1 MQCKN
6 HPDRRAEHFCS
17 GCRIPL
23 CADCAE
29 ETKPGEYYC
38 FQCAMLV
45 SVSAVG
51 TTIKGK
57 REKTAEHKE
66 KAKEKKERTPFHY
79 FVMVSSVMIL
89 VMWGVILFGGQK
101 APAGATDLGNQPRVL
116 LFMVDGAIKR
126 FAHYEGSQYPA
137 QLAELVPKYLSL
149 RADDF
154 SHLDKLS
161 YIRDP
166 SLGYRLSLAK
176 PKPGDMNIIISPKG
190 VRYEAL
196 PGGGS

>member
-6 HPDRRAEHFCS
+6 HPDRKAQYFCS
-17 GCRIPL
+17 GCKVPL
-23 CADCAE
+23 CAECAE
-29 ETKPGEYYC
+29 ETRPGEFYC
-38 FQCAMLV
+38 FKCAMLV

-51 TTIKGK
+51 TSIKGK
-57 REKTAEHKE
+57 REKIAEQKE
-66 KAKEKKERTPFHY
+66 KTKEKKKRTPFHY

-101 APAGATDLGNQPRVL
+101 APAGAADLGNQPRVL
-116 LFMVDGAIKR
+116 LFLVDGSLKR
-126 FAHYEGSQYPA
+126 FAHYEGDRFPSQ
-137 QLAELVPKYLSL
+137 LTDLIPKYLSL
-149 RADDF
+149 KKEEIPL
-154 SHLDKLS
+154 LDMLRYS
-161 YIRDP
+161 RDE

-190 VRYEAL
+190 VRYETL

>member
-6 HPDRRAEHFCS
+6 HPDRQAEHFCS
-17 GCRIPL
+17 SCRVPL

-38 FQCAMLV
+38 FKCAMLV

-51 TTIKGK
+51 TSIKGK
-57 REKTAEHKE
+57 REKIAEH
-66 KAKEKKERTPFHY
+66 KAKEKKKRTPFHY

-101 APAGATDLGNQPRVL
+101 APAGAADLGSQPRVL
-116 LFMVDGAIKR
+116 LFLVDGALKR
-126 FAHYEGSQYPA
+126 FAHYEGNRYPSQ
-137 QLAELVPKYLSL
+137 LTELVPKYLSL
-149 RADDF
+149 KQDDIQL
-154 SHLDKLS
+154 LDKVS
-161 YIRDP
+161 YVRDP

-176 PKPGDMNIIISPKG
+176 PKAGDMNIIISPKG
-190 VRYEAL
+190 VRYETL

>member
-6 HPDRRAEHFCS
+6 HPDRQAEHFCS
-17 GCRIPL
+17 SCRIPL

-38 FQCAMLV
+38 FKCAMLV

-51 TTIKGK
+51 TSIKGK
-57 REKTAEHKE
+57 REKFAEH
-66 KAKEKKERTPFHY
+66 KAKEKKKKTPFHY

-101 APAGATDLGNQPRVL
+101 APAGAADLGNQPRVL
-116 LFMVDGAIKR
+116 LFMVDGALKR
-126 FAHYEGSQYPA
+126 FAHYEGNKYPI
-137 QLAELVPKYLSL
+137 QLVDLIPKYLPIRKEDIPL
-149 RADDF
+149 
-154 SHLDKLS
+154 LDIVS
-161 YIRDP
+161 YTPDP

-176 PKPGDMNIIISPKG
+176 PRPGDMNVIISPKG
-190 VRYEAL
+190 VRYESL

>member
-6 HPDRRAEHFCS
+6 HPDRRAEHFCAS
-17 GCRIPL
+17 CRIPL
-23 CADCAE
+23 CAECAE

-57 REKTAEHKE
+57 REKIAEQKE
-66 KAKEKKERTPFHY
+66 KAKEKKKKTPFHY

-101 APAGATDLGNQPRVL
+101 APAGAADLGSQPRVL
-116 LFMVDGAIKR
+116 LFMVDGALKR
-126 FAHYEGSQYPA
+126 FAHYEGNQYPA
-137 QLAELVPKYLSL
+137 QLVELIPKYLSL
-149 RADDF
+149 RKEEIPL
-154 SHLDKLS
+154 LDIVS
-161 YIRDP
+161 YSRDP
-166 SLGYRLSLAK
+166 SQGYRLSLVK

-190 VRYEAL
+190 VRYETL

>member
-17 GCRIPL
+17 VCRIPL

-29 ETKPGEYYC
+29 ETKPGEFYC
-38 FQCAMLV
+38 FQCAMLT

-57 REKTAEHKE
+57 RDKISEQ
-66 KAKEKKERTPFHY
+66 KAKAKGKKKRTPFHY
-79 FVMVSSVMIL
+79 FVLVSSVMIL

-101 APAGATDLGNQPRVL
+101 APAGAADLGNQPRVL
-116 LFMVDGAIKR
+116 LFMVDGALKR
-126 FAHYEGSQYPA
+126 FAHYEGNQYPA
-137 QLAELVPKYLSL
+137 QLTELVPKYLSL
-149 RADDF
+149 KDEEILL
-154 SHLDKLS
+154 LDNVS
-161 YIRDP
+161 YTRDP
-166 SLGYRLSLAK
+166 VQGYRLSLAK

-190 VRYEAL
+190 VRYETL

>member
-17 GCRIPL
+17 SCRVPL
-23 CADCAE
+23 CEDCAE
-29 ETKPGEYYC
+29 ETRPGEYYC

-45 SVSAVG
+45 SVSAAG

-57 REKTAEHKE
+57 REKAAEQ
-66 KAKEKKERTPFHY
+66 KAKEKKKRTPFHY

-101 APAGATDLGNQPRVL
+101 APAGAADLGNQPRVL
-116 LFMVDGAIKR
+116 LFMVDGALKR
-126 FAHYEGSQYPA
+126 FAHYEGNQYPS
-137 QLAELVPKYLSL
+137 QLGDLVPKYLPLRKDDLSL
-149 RADDF
+149 
-154 SHLDKLS
+154 LDTLNYAK
-161 YIRDP
+161 DP
-166 SLGYRLSLAK
+166 SMGYRLSLAR
-176 PKPGDMNIIISPKG
+176 PKPGDMNIVISPKG
-190 VRYEAL
+190 VRYETP

>member
-1 MQCKN
+1 
-6 HPDRRAEHFCS
+6 
-17 GCRIPL
+17 
-23 CADCAE
+23 
-29 ETKPGEYYC
+29 
-38 FQCAMLV
+38 MLV

-57 REKTAEHKE
+57 REKVAEQKE
-66 KAKEKKERTPFHY
+66 KAKEKKRRTPFHY

-101 APAGATDLGNQPRVL
+101 APAGAADLGNQPRVL
-116 LFMVDGAIKR
+116 LFMVDGSLKR

-137 QLAELVPKYLSL
+137 QLVELVPKYLSL
-149 RADDF
+149 RAEDI

-161 YIRDP
+161 YTRDP

-176 PKPGDMNIIISPKG
+176 PKPGEMNIIISPKG

>member
-6 HPDRRAEHFCS
+6 HADRTAEHFCS
-17 GCRIPL
+17 SCRIPL

-38 FQCAMLV
+38 FKCAMLV

-51 TTIKGK
+51 TTIQGK
-57 REKTAEHKE
+57 REKAAEH
-66 KAKEKKERTPFHY
+66 KAKEKKKRTPFHY

-101 APAGATDLGNQPRVL
+101 APAGAADLGNQPRVL
-116 LFMVDGAIKR
+116 LFMVDGALKR
-126 FAHYEGSQYPA
+126 FAHYEGNRYPS
-137 QLAELVPKYLSL
+137 QLAELIPKYLPIKKEDAVL
-149 RADDF
+149 
-154 SHLDKLS
+154 LENVS
-161 YIRDP
+161 YAKDP

>member
-29 ETKPGEYYC
+29 ETKPGEFYC
-38 FQCAMLV
+38 FQCAMLA

-51 TTIKGK
+51 TSIKGK
-57 REKTAEHKE
+57 REKIAEH
-66 KAKEKKERTPFHY
+66 KAKEKKKRTPFHY

-101 APAGATDLGNQPRVL
+101 APAGAADLGNQPRVL
-116 LFMVDGAIKR
+116 LFMVDGALKR
-126 FAHYEGSQYPA
+126 FAHYEGNRYPSQ
-137 QLAELVPKYLSL
+137 LTELIPKYLSL
-149 RADDF
+149 RQDDIQL
-154 SHLDKLS
+154 LDKVS
-161 YIRDP
+161 YVRDP

-176 PKPGDMNIIISPKG
+176 PKAGDMNIIISPKG
-190 VRYEAL
+190 VRYETL

>member
-1 MQCKN
+1 
-6 HPDRRAEHFCS
+6 
-17 GCRIPL
+17 
-23 CADCAE
+23 
-29 ETKPGEYYC
+29 
-38 FQCAMLV
+38 MLV

-57 REKTAEHKE
+57 REKIAEH
-66 KAKEKKERTPFHY
+66 KAKEKKKRTPFHY

-101 APAGATDLGNQPRVL
+101 APAGAADLANQPRVL
-116 LFMVDGAIKR
+116 LFMVDGALKR
-126 FAHYEGSQYPA
+126 FAHYEGNQYP
-137 QLAELVPKYLSL
+137 LRLTDLIPKYLPL
-149 RADDF
+149 RNDDIPL
-154 SHLDKLS
+154 LDRVL

-190 VRYEAL
+190 VRYETL
-196 PGGGS
+196 PAGGS

>member
-6 HPDRRAEHFCS
+6 HPDRRAEQFCS
-17 GCRIPL
+17 SCRVPL
-23 CADCAE
+23 CEECAE

-57 REKTAEHKE
+57 REKSAEHR
-66 KAKEKKERTPFHY
+66 AKEKKKRTPFHY

-89 VMWGVILFGGQK
+89 VMWGLILFGGQK

-116 LFMVDGAIKR
+116 LFMVDGALKR
-126 FAHYEGSQYPA
+126 FAHYEGKPYPA
-137 QLAELVPKYLSL
+137 QLADLIPKYLSL
-149 RADDF
+149 RAED
-154 SHLDKLS
+154 SPLLDKLS
-161 YIRDP
+161 YTKDP

-176 PKPGDMNIIISPKG
+176 PKPGEMNIVISPKG
-190 VRYEAL
+190 VRYETL

>member
-6 HPDRRAEHFCS
+6 HPDRKAEHFCAS
-17 GCRIPL
+17 CRIPL

-29 ETKPGEYYC
+29 ETKPGEHYC
-38 FQCAMLV
+38 FKCAMLV

-57 REKTAEHKE
+57 REKIAEH
-66 KAKEKKERTPFHY
+66 KAKEKKKRSPFHY

-101 APAGATDLGNQPRVL
+101 APAGAADLGNQPRVL
-116 LFMVDGAIKR
+116 LFMVDGSLKR
-126 FAHYEGSQYPA
+126 FAHYEGNQYPA
-137 QLAELVPKYLSL
+137 QLVELIPKYLSL
-149 RADDF
+149 RKEDTPL
-154 SHLDKLS
+154 LDMLS
-161 YIRDP
+161 YTRDP

-176 PKPGDMNIIISPKG
+176 PKPGDMNLIISPKG
-190 VRYEAL
+190 VRYETL

>member
-17 GCRIPL
+17 SCRVPL
-23 CADCAE
+23 CEECAE
-29 ETKPGEYYC
+29 ETRPGEYYC

-45 SVSAVG
+45 SVSAAG
-51 TTIKGK
+51 STIKGK
-57 REKTAEHKE
+57 REKVAEH
-66 KAKEKKERTPFHY
+66 KAKEKRKRTPFHY

-101 APAGATDLGNQPRVL
+101 APAGAADLGSQPRVL
-116 LFMVDGAIKR
+116 LFLVDGALKR
-126 FAHYEGSQYPA
+126 YAHYEGNRYPSK
-137 QLAELVPKYLSL
+137 LSDLIPKYLSL
-149 RADDF
+149 TKEDI
-154 SHLDKLS
+154 SILDKLS
-161 YIRDP
+161 YIKDP

-190 VRYEAL
+190 VRYDTP